1 MLEQVTYSGLRVSI
15 QGDEGDVRNGKS
27 LLTES
32 LGADFGSSSLTC
44 LGFLFCFVFLGALQQ
59 HVFQGGEDLP
69 EGGVSVQTT
78 PDCRLG
84 A

>member
-32 LGADFGSSSLTC
+32 LGTDFGSSSLTC
-44 LGFLFCFVFLGALQQ
+44 LVFFFVLFF
-59 HVFQGGEDLP
+59 
-69 EGGVSVQTT
+69 
-78 PDCRLG
+78 
-84 A
+84 